1 MTGKIYITGLGV
13 ISAIGKNVKENLS
26 SLRAQKSGLD
36 KIKILETNYK
46 DDFVAGEVK
55 LTNDEMAIMQNI
67 SPELLLPRTT
77 LLALFA
83 AREAYED
90 AMPEVKENIR
100 IGLVAGTTVGGM
112 EKTEKYYYNLQKN
125 SDFIKSHSCGSITE
139 QVAAFLNINDYVSTF
154 NTACSSGA
162 NAILHGANLIKNN
175 ILDVVIAGGFDSLS
189 KFTINGFKSLFIL
202 SPGPCSPFDRNR
214 QGLNLGEGAGFVVL
228 ASEEMLMKTGKKPY
242 CELSGYDNANDA
254 FHQTASS
261 ENGEGAFLSMANA
274 LQMAG
279 LKPGK
284 VNYINVHGTG
294 TENNDLSEAIA
305 LKRLFGNEIPP
316 FSSTKPFI
324 GHTLGAA
331 GGIEAVY
338 SVLSVSEQLIYP
350 NLNFKVPLDEI
361 NVQPVRSIISGQNI
375 KHVMSNSF
383 GFGGNCTCLIFSGV

>member
-350 NLNFKVPLDEI
+350 NLNFKVPMDEI
-361 NVQPVRSIISGQNI
+361 NVQPVMSIIPGQNI